1 MFNKVLDKMIADLEK
16 IGCTHFITI
25 GIKLNDDKN
34 DATLA
39 LGSNVLDLQTI
50 TDVLRTM
57 YSKMYQ
63 TCDNKVNID
72 LIDKLKKSG
81 LN

>member
-1 MFNKVLDKMIADLEK
+1 MSNKTLEKMIADLEK

-25 GIKLNDDKN
+25 GIKLNDDQN
-34 DATLA
+34 DVTLA
-39 LGSNVLDLQTI
+39 LGSNVLDLQCI

-57 YSKMYQ
+57 YSRMYKA
-63 TCDNKVNID
+63 CENKENVD
-72 LIDKLKKSG
+72 MIDKLKKSG